1 MQRPLTSTASPR
13 VKAVRALHTRK
24 GRKESGTFLA
34 EGPQAVAAALAAGA
48 DVREVFATEI
58 VAGSLD
64 LGDVVV
70 VSDEVLAAMAETV
83 TPQGVVAV
91 CGIPRTGLDSVLDGA
106 GPVVVVESLSDPGNL
121 GTIIR
126 TADAAGA
133 RSLLL
138 TEGSVDPYNGKS
150 VRASAG
156 SIFHLPCVTEVTLD
170 DAVTACR
177 RAGLPVVGATAD
189 GVGPVSAVAP
199 PVAWL
204 FGSEAHGLSGR
215 ARQLADMTAYIPMP
229 GRAES
234 LNVAVAVAVC
244 LFAHVPDTRR
254 P

>member
-1 MQRPLTSTASPR
+1 M
-13 VKAVRALHTRK
+13 KAVRALHTRK

-34 EGPQAVAAALAAGA
+34 EGPQAVLAALAAGA
-48 DVREVFATEI
+48 DVREVFATESAA
-58 VAGSLD
+58 VSHD

-70 VSDEVLAAMAETV
+70 VSDVVLEAMAETV
-83 TPQGVVAV
+83 TPQGVLAV
-91 CGIPRTGLDSVLDGA
+91 CGIPRTGVDSVLEGA
-106 GPVVVVESLSDPGNL
+106 GPVVVVESLADPGNL

-133 RSLLL
+133 RALLL

-156 SIFHLPCVTEVTLD
+156 SVFHLPCVTEVTLD
-170 DAVTACR
+170 EAVAACR

-189 GVGPVSAVAP
+189 GVGPVSAVTP
-199 PVAWL
+199 PVAWM

-215 ARQLADMTAYIPMP
+215 ARQLADTTAYIPMP

-244 LFAHVPDTRR
+244 LFAHVPDTHR